1 MKRALLIATIASGA
15 VFLFASRA
23 PSPHAAIS
31 PPPTRVGA
39 NAVWTPSPGVLSDI
53 RQVCSAGDS
62 GQQKACFLDSMKSA
76 GASDEAA
83 AFVKSFAAN
92 GLAYV
97 RAFRDTGRVDIAY
110 IEYLFR
116 ANELD
121 GVLLVNGTPPII
133 NVDDY
138 KLLSQEDLRK
148 NADYA
153 ALLQKYPKVS
163 VFPGDRYHTEKPTHG
178 FWPHGF
184 QEFQV
189 EYLLLDGCHACA
201 RLGTLV
207 VGFDFDES
215 NRFAK
220 ARVLKV
226 LTSDDADRD
235 STERSDEDRPLLSR
249 RPEPGSLEDA
259 KESKINPTEIHSK
272 VGTSFT
278 IVLAANH
285 TTGYSW
291 RLATPL
297 DSNIL
302 KQLNENYSEDNSA
315 RIGSGGR
322 ELWTFEPLRKGTTH
336 IEFEYARPF
345 EKDAAPVN
353 TAKYTV
359 EIK

>member
-1 MKRALLIATIASGA
+1 MLTRESNIASIPRRRSSA
-15 VFLFASRA
+15 QCAC
-23 PSPHAAIS
+23 AAIS

-53 RQVCSAGDS
+53 RQVCSAGDP

-133 NVDDY
+133 DVDDD
-138 KLLSQEDLRK
+138 KLVSQEDFRS
-148 NADYA
+148 NADMA
-153 ALLQKYPKVS
+153 ALTQQHPRNS
-163 VFPGDRYHTEKPTHG
+163 IWPGDRYHTDWPKAISSPTG
-178 FWPHGF
+178 QKFEVNYF
-184 QEFQV
+184 
-189 EYLLLDGCHACA
+189 LLDGCHACA
-201 RLGTLV
+201 RIGTAV
-207 VGFDFDES
+207 MAFHFDSFG
-215 NRFAK
+215 RFTG
-220 ARVLKV
+220 ARL
-226 LTSDDADRD
+226 ADVETGGD
-235 STERSDEDRPLLSR
+235 NDRPALSK
-249 RPEPGSLEDA
+249 RPDPKASNCKP
-259 KESKINPTEIHSK
+259 KEVALDPTEVHSK
-272 VGTSFT
+272 VGASFT
-278 IVLAANH
+278 IALPANH

-291 RLATPL
+291 RLAKPL
-297 DSNIL
+297 NPELLRQVSDIY
-302 KQLNENYSEDNSA
+302 NEKSSG
-315 RIGSGGR
+315 RIGRGG
-322 ELWTFEPLRKGTTH
+322 EEVWMFEALTTGTT
-336 IEFEYARPF
+336 ELNFEYARPF

-353 TAKYTV
+353 TAKFHI